1 MRPLLLEFQGLH
13 SYREPVS
20 IDFSRLTEGGFFGIF
35 GPTGAGK
42 STILDAITFALFG
55 RIDRTSS
62 LQESLSSGAKT
73 MWARFRF
80 RLGDEE
86 YEVYRKMERRGS
98 GLASV
103 DFYFERDGKRIPLE
117 GIRELERTAEELL
130 GLSFDQFITAVF
142 LPQGKFARFLKL
154 KPAERRRLLAEI
166 FRLERFGDPLYR
178 KVRDGLRKLEAE
190 EEALS
195 RELDALEGITSA
207 ALEEAEVYLFRLE
220 KESASLEEELV
231 SGERERISAQEF
243 LKLWEELTA
252 GGKRFSRI
260 TGKPWSPGVQGELR
274 QRLELSA
281 KAQEVLAALEERERL
296 RESLAETRE
305 ELGRRE
311 GELREL
317 LHKKAFFEEE
327 ASRKLERLRDQE
339 RRLREYKGIL
349 EGLDPARLAELRE
362 RLAELKS
369 RLESLGEED
378 RVPFDPGE
386 IPAIQEAATEA
397 QGLIPRLEE
406 LSSRAE
412 VLSREISGLTAE
424 LVSLEEEIAG
434 LEEEEKRAEEE
445 LSRRRGERRTLLAVE
460 LAQGLR
466 EGDPCP
472 VCGATHHPRP
482 ATPPPGLD
490 PAAVEEHLSAAEE
503 ALRRLRDT
511 LSRKKT
517 ELAIKR
523 DLRGQRERELQ
534 RLRGEIGGIQ
544 ESLQELKKTLPPSL
558 RTLDWGT
565 IIEQVPGWRE
575 ALRWKEYHKDLTSLK
590 GELGRLEEL
599 WGRVLQGLGEI
610 YQPLSPELLE
620 EMRRRL
626 EGRLR
631 RVEVERR
638 RTEAN
643 AEEFRRRENELRTEI
658 SAFKGKIEELER
670 ALRAAEERLGDL
682 CRESGISPETAPSLS
697 LSPEERETL
706 EQALE
711 LGSRLDLLRQRLEQ
725 FPFADP
731 AAAERVIRAHR
742 EKRARHAEL
751 QRLLGETRE
760 RVRNMREA
768 LERKRKLDEE
778 LRELRKASGLH
789 RELEALL
796 RGKALVEYLVAS
808 RFQGILSR
816 ASFYTAQL
824 SQGRYVL
831 QGEGT
836 ELVVIDY
843 RNGGS
848 PRSPNTLSGGETFL
862 VSLSLA
868 LALSEAIQLGR
879 RGGAPPIEF
888 FFIDEGFGALDEES
902 VGAVLELLYR
912 LVDKG
917 LHVGVI
923 THVEALRHG
932 IPRKLLVH
940 PPTQERGSR
949 VEILV
954 GE

>member
-13 SYREPVS
+13 SYREAVS

-55 RIDRTSS
+55 RIDRTTS
-62 LQESLSSGAKT
+62 LQESLSSGAKSL
-73 MWARFRF
+73 WARFRF

-86 YEVYRKMERRGS
+86 YEVYRRMERRGS

-103 DFYFERDGKRIPLE
+103 DFYLKRDGERMPLE
-117 GIRELERTAEELL
+117 RIRELERTVEELL

-154 KPAERRRLLAEI
+154 KPAERRKLLAQI

-178 KVRDGLRKLEAE
+178 LVRDGLRKLEAE

-195 RELDALEGITSA
+195 RELEALESITPE
-207 ALEEAEVYLFRLE
+207 ALEEAEAELSRLE

-243 LKLWEELTA
+243 LKLWEEFTA
-252 GGKRFSRI
+252 GAERFSSI
-260 TGKPWSPGVQGELR
+260 TGKPWSPGAQGELR
-274 QRLELSA
+274 QRLELSS
-281 KAQEVLAALEERERL
+281 KAQEVLAVLEEKERL
-296 RESLAETRE
+296 RQSLAETRE

-311 GELREL
+311 EELREL

-339 RRLREYKGIL
+339 RRLRESKGIL
-349 EGLDPARLAELRE
+349 EGLDPARLTELKE
-362 RLAELKS
+362 RLTELKS
-369 RLESLGEED
+369 RLKGLGEEECI
-378 RVPFDPGE
+378 PFDPGE
-386 IPAIQEAATEA
+386 IPAIQEAATKA
-397 QGLIPRLEE
+397 QGLIPKLEE
-406 LSSRAE
+406 LSRRAE
-412 VLSREISGLTAE
+412 ELSQEISGLATE
-424 LVSLEEEIAG
+424 LAALEEEIAG
-434 LEEEEKRAEEE
+434 LEAEEKRAEEE
-445 LSRRRGERRTLLAVE
+445 LSRRRGERWTLLAVE
-460 LAQGLR
+460 LARELR
-466 EGDPCP
+466 EGEPCP
-472 VCGATHHPRP
+472 VCGATHHPHP

-490 PAAVEEHLSAAEE
+490 PATVEEQLSAAEE
-503 ALRRLRDT
+503 ALRRLHDT

-517 ELAIKR
+517 ELTIKR
-523 DLRGQRERELQ
+523 DLKGQRERELRKLQ
-534 RLRGEIGGIQ
+534 EEIGTIQ
-544 ESLQELKKTLPPSL
+544 ESLQKLKKTLPPSL

-565 IIEQVPGWRE
+565 IIERVPGWRE
-575 ALRWKEYHKDLTSLK
+575 ALRRDEYRRDLDSLK

-631 RVEVERR
+631 RVEEERR

-643 AEEFRRRENELRTEI
+643 AEEFRRRESDLRTEI
-658 SAFKGKIEELER
+658 SSFKGKIEELER
-670 ALRAAEERLGDL
+670 TLRATEERLGDL
-682 CRESGISPETAPSLS
+682 CRESGISPEAVPSLS
-697 LSPEERETL
+697 LSPEEREKL

-711 LGSRLDLLRQRLEQ
+711 IGSRLELLRQRLER

-731 AAAERVIRAHR
+731 AAAERVIRIQR
-742 EKRARHAEL
+742 EKGIRHAEL

-768 LERKRKLDEE
+768 LERKRKLNEE
-778 LRELRKASGLH
+778 LQKLRKASGLH
-789 RELEALL
+789 RELESLL

-836 ELVVIDY
+836 ELLVIDY
-843 RNGGS
+843 RSGGS
-848 PRSPNTLSGGETFL
+848 LRSPNTLSGGETFL

-912 LVDKG
+912 LVDQG
-917 LHVGVI
+917 LHVGII